1 MSANVFSE
9 GKTSDNM
16 AIREGDCHMFETQY
30 NINISSS
37 AFTAQS
43 FWDVPVLNH
52 I

>member
-1 MSANVFSE
+1 VFSE

-30 NINISSS
+30 NINISLLLP
-37 AFTAQS
+37 FTAQS